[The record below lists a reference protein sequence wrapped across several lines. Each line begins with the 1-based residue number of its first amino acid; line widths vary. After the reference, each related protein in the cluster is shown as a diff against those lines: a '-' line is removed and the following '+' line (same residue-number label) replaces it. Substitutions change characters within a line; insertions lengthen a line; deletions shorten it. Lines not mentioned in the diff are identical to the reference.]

1 MSTETPLKPG
11 KADKPD
17 AARAANSVRVTAD
30 AFRKLTTHAKKLDI
44 NNGKYASAAIAF
56 FAEAGLDPTKE
67 RPAGLAEVTA
77 TVIKEARTTRVQ
89 QVDIGNRTIS
99 ILRAWEKALY
109 GFLQQQQ
116 GGTLNYL
123 EQIENAI
130 LRHLVT
136 VETNLLSP
144 MVEMMVK
151 NNIETYMG
159 RVIAERTGLH
169 MTGKKESEWD
179 AANRA
184 MNDDRDQQLI
194 IQMREFIKTNGVPVP
209 QLAPK
214 PLVPVLPPKAP
225 MAPASGT
232 PAGGTALK

>member
-1 MSTETPLKPG
+1 MEPTNRKARRSVPETAAGTASDNIRLEPVANHQLTVQAKRLKMSKT
-11 KADKPD
+11 
-17 AARAANSVRVTAD
+17 
-30 AFRKLTTHAKKLDI
+30 
-44 NNGKYASAAIAF
+44 KYASAAIAF
-56 FAEAGLDPTKE
+56 FAENGLDPTKE

-77 TVIKEARTTRVQ
+77 TVTKEARTTRVQ

-184 MNDDRDQQLI
+184 MNDERDQQLVV
-194 IQMREFIKTNGVPVP
+194 QMREFIKTNGVPVP

>member
-1 MSTETPLKPG
+1 MEPTENKKGRPSPTMP
-11 KADKPD
+11 
-17 AARAANSVRVTAD
+17 
-30 AFRKLTTHAKKLDI
+30 AKKASPSLKFTPEADHLMTVQSKKLKMSKT
-44 NNGKYASAAIAF
+44 KYASAAIAF
-56 FAEAGLDPTKE
+56 FAENGLDPTKE
-67 RPAGLAEVTA
+67 RPAGLAEITA

-89 QVDIGNRTIS
+89 QVEIGNRTIS
-99 ILRAWEKALY
+99 ILRAWEKGLY

-123 EQIENAI
+123 EQIENDI
-130 LRHLVT
+130 LRHQVAL
-136 VETNLLSP
+136 ETNFLSP
-144 MVEMMVK
+144 MVEMLMK
-151 NNIETYMG
+151 NNIETYIG

-184 MNDDRDQQLI
+184 MNDDRDQQLVV
-194 IQMREFIKTNGVPVP
+194 QMREFIKNNNVPTP
-209 QLAPK
+209 KLASK

-232 PAGGTALK
+232 LTGGTAPK

>member
-1 MSTETPLKPG
+1 MEPVKNKTGRPSGPRNPDGPG
-11 KADKPD
+11 P
-17 AARAANSVRVTAD
+17 TL
-30 AFRKLTTHAKKLDI
+30 KLTAAADNLLTVQAKKL
-44 NNGKYASAAIAF
+44 KLTKREYASAAIAF
-56 FAEAGLDPTKE
+56 FAEAGLNPTKE

-89 QVDIGNRTIS
+89 QVEIGNRTIS

-123 EQIENAI
+123 EQIENDI
-130 LRHLVT
+130 LRHQVAL
-136 VETNLLSP
+136 ETNFLSP

-151 NNIETYMG
+151 SNIEIYIN
-159 RVIAERTGLH
+159 RVLTERTNLRVSG
-169 MTGKKESEWD
+169 SEQAGWA
-179 AANRA
+179 AANKGL
-184 MNDDRDQQLI
+184 NDDRDAQI
-194 IQMREFIKTNGVPVP
+194 VVQMREFIKTNGVPVP

-214 PLVPVLPPKAP
+214 PLVPATPPKAP

-232 PAGGTALK
+232 PVGGTAPK

>member
-1 MSTETPLKPG
+1 MEPTNRKARRSVPETAAGTASDNIRLEPVANHQLTVQAKRLKMSKT
-11 KADKPD
+11 
-17 AARAANSVRVTAD
+17 
-30 AFRKLTTHAKKLDI
+30 
-44 NNGKYASAAIAF
+44 KYASAAIAF
-56 FAEAGLDPTKE
+56 FAENGLDPTKE

-77 TVIKEARTTRVQ
+77 TVTKEARTTRLQ

-123 EQIENAI
+123 EQIENDI
-130 LRHLVT
+130 LRYLVGL
-136 VETNLLSP
+136 ETNVFSP

-151 NNIETYMG
+151 SNIESYMA
-159 RVIAERTGLH
+159 RVIGERTNLH
-169 MTGKKESEWD
+169 VTGRKETEWTD
-179 AANRA
+179 ANKAIS
-184 MNDDRDQQLI
+184 DERDQEI
-194 IQMREFIKTNGVPVP
+194 MVKMREFIKTNGVPAP
-209 QLAPK
+209 KLAPK

-232 PAGGTALK
+232 PVGGTALK

>member
-1 MSTETPLKPG
+1 MEESQKPTRSAERKVPG
-11 KADKPD
+11 KG
-17 AARAANSVRVTAD
+17 AAGRTKAVAIDEVAYSQVHAQ
-30 AFRKLTTHAKKLDI
+30 AKKLKMSKSI
-44 NNGKYASAAIAF
+44 YASAAIAF

-89 QVDIGNRTIS
+89 QVEIGNRTIS

-130 LRHLVT
+130 LRHQVAL
-136 VETNLLSP
+136 ETSFLSP

-151 NNIETYMG
+151 SNIEIYIN
-159 RVIAERTGLH
+159 RVLTERTNL
-169 MTGKKESEWD
+169 
-179 AANRA
+179 R
-184 MNDDRDQQLI
+184 
-194 IQMREFIKTNGVPVP
+194 V
-209 QLAPK
+209 
-214 PLVPVLPPKAP
+214 
-225 MAPASGT
+225 SGS
-232 PAGGTALK
+232 